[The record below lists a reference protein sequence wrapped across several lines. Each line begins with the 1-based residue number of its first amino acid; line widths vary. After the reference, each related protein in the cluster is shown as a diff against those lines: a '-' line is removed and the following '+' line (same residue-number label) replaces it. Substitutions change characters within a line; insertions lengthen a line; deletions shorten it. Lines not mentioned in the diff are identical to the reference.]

1 MKDTAYS
8 AISRREAQK
17 NSQLD
22 YIFPSK
28 KKARAELERLAAII
42 EKVVLLLKFLLSL
55 LYTDIFFI
63 KPHNNDI
70 IMLMF
75 FV

>member
-42 EKVVLLLKFLLSL
+42 EKVLLLLKILLSF
-55 LYTDIFFI
+55 LYTEIFSHQTTQ
-63 KPHNNDI
+63 K
-70 IMLMF
+70 
-75 FV
+75 